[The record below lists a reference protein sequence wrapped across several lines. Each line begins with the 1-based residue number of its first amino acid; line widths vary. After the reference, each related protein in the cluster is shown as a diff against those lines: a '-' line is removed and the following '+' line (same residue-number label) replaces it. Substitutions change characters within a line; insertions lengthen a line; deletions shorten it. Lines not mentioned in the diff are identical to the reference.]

1 MKSLIRKLAAVL
13 LVSSAP
19 VYAQPPYGPDMI
31 NTPNGVMNEWTVTY
45 YNDQDSGIL
54 SPGSHR
60 QWATQR
66 LCFYYAGV
74 ADSQQRYYVVSSSY
88 RGWYGTATQEGDL
101 VRVKLTFWN
110 GRGNDEIA
118 FDLSTM
124 GPRDRG
130 MGHWDETVETWSP
143 FGITFWGN
151 TELARVG
158 NCNIS
163 SSGKNTENEFD
174 KANEFRLGMGGVSI
188 NADEE
193 EKTPMGTTRKDIPD
207 TSR

>member
-1 MKSLIRKLAAVL
+1 
-13 LVSSAP
+13 
-19 VYAQPPYGPDMI
+19 MI
-31 NTPNGVMNEWTVTY
+31 STPAGVMNEWTVTY

-54 SPGSHR
+54 GPVSHR

-74 ADSQQRYYVVSSSY
+74 ADSHQRYYVVSSSY

-110 GRGNDEIA
+110 GRGNDEIT
-118 FDLSTM
+118 FDLTTM

-130 MGHWDETVETWSP
+130 MGHWDETVETWST

-151 TELARVG
+151 TELRRIGTCQVPSNG
-158 NCNIS
+158 V
-163 SSGKNTENEFD
+163 NTSNEFSTAD
-174 KANEFRLGMGGVSI
+174 NFRRQMGGLFAI
-188 NADEE
+188 AEE
-193 EKTPMGTTRKDIPD
+193 EKTPMGGTREDAQETKQSD
-207 TSR
+207 